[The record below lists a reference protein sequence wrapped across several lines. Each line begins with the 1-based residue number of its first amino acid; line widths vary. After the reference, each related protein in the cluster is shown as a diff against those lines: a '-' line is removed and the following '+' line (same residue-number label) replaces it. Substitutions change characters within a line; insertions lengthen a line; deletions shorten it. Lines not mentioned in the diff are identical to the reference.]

1 MVDVPPLPRGG
12 RVLHIIQTLAR
23 KPSKS
28 LIAVE
33 PDVAARFRHVRDA
46 HRDETAQ
53 DYVEAISLRVEQHG
67 ECRVVDLAR
76 QMGVSHVTVSKILT
90 RLRREGLVE
99 ANNYRP
105 LRLTPAGRQLAA
117 QIRVRHEVVLRFLV
131 ALGVPA
137 RQAEIDAEGIE
148 HHVGAATMRA
158 MKRFLGSM

>member
-1 MVDVPPLPRGG
+1 MTGAGRGG
-12 RVLHIIQTLAR
+12 CVLHIIQTLAR
-23 KPSKS
+23 KATKPQH
-28 LIAVE
+28 AAE

-53 DYVEAISLRVEQHG
+53 DYVEAIALRVEEQG

-99 ANNYRP
+99 LDHYRP
-105 LRLTPAGRQLAA
+105 LRLTAEGKQLAA
-117 QIRVRHEVVLRFLV
+117 QIRARHEVVLQFLV

-148 HHVGAATMRA
+148 HHVGEATIRA
-158 MKRFLGSM
+158 MKRFLGAN